1 MDIILFFQG
10 MLIGFMAAAPVGAVA
25 IMTIQRTMSQGRFSG
40 FVLGLGS
47 ALADLVYAVIAG
59 YSITFIS
66 DFLFK
71 HQLTLGIIGS
81 LVLIFIGYRIFIA
94 NPIKLIRDQRSS
106 RSNIKLVN
114 DLITAF
120 VITISNPI
128 AIFTFGGLFAT
139 LGVLNDQSTFSQIS
153 IMIVGVLTGALTWWT
168 TLVLVVN
175 IFRSRIRLRNLFW
188 INRITGIVVF
198 VFGILLLVSLFIFV

>member
-1 MDIILFFQG
+1 LDIILFFQG